1 MLTAIP
7 IVSETQT
14 ELALDLSNIEISSP
28 RSGFTLTGMHV
39 QPWSEANS
47 CEEKTKEIIENMNRR
62 NSHVVKKYFCSN
74 ISNKKCLRKNIVIQS
89 RPVPLIQNIVTIP
102 NSGQCFFNQIRPV
115 PLHPNRPVPL
125 STEKIHGKTPQHS
138 SKDLKQSAEI
148 CQSSI
153 SMIRLM

>member
-1 MLTAIP
+1 
-7 IVSETQT
+7 
-14 ELALDLSNIEISSP
+14 
-28 RSGFTLTGMHV
+28 MHL
-39 QPWSEANS
+39 QPWSETNS

-102 NSGQCFFNQIRPV
+102 NSGQCLFNQIRPV

-125 STEKIHGKTPQHS
+125 STEKIHGKTPLQ
-138 SKDLKQSAEI
+138 
-148 CQSSI
+148 
-153 SMIRLM
+153 IRRPKKTSRTAKMNPVNLSLPKNELVLCPCFCKGMV